1 MALKDVEADQLPSFN
16 EGWGEDND
24 LLDEIE
30 IELNESNLLEDGNKS
45 KQGLAITH

>member
-1 MALKDVEADQLPSFN
+1 LPSFN

-30 IELNESNLLEDGNKS
+30 IELNESNLMEDENKS
-45 KQGLAITH
+45 K